1 MPDYTIGIAERIAS
15 LPDSFATSNS
25 VNRNYFQETSQSVVN
40 VVNVAIAPPAPTAL
54 DPNPDT
60 TYATAT
66 DGDSVETF
74 GVQETPIVITL
85 LATIEDAGALAE
97 YLIRS
102 VPAFWFSNLA
112 ISLNTL
118 SEANKNIVANLE
130 IGQQIAVTKTFP
142 AGVVPQQVTEYLF
155 VEGISHRVTPETH
168 VVTIYTGPATTYLQW
183 VLGNYTTTQTRT
195 NLVPN
200 PNLETT
206 ISNWTNIGA
215 MSTVT
220 RSATDGAYSG
230 TSSMKV
236 VRATNTGAADN
247 TGAWLTLS
255 TSTMIPALPSTQY
268 SFSVYVR
275 KISGT
280 DPILFGSIAWANA
293 AGGYLGEV
301 LTSITT
307 ITSTTNWTRL
317 TVTSTSPATTAFI
330 TPLIRENVA
339 AGKSAS
345 TWQAD
350 AFLLEVA
357 SSALPYF
364 DGTYKD
370 PYTGYTLTFQAW
382 NGTADASAST
392 TVWGL
397 NSSGTGSA
405 LGDSTY
411 GLA

>member
-15 LPDSFATSNS
+15 VADSTATSNS

-40 VVNVAIAPPAPTAL
+40 VVNVAITPAAPTAL
-54 DPNPDT
+54 DPTPDT

-66 DGDSVETF
+66 DGDSVSTF

-142 AGVVPQQVTEYLF
+142 AGVVPQSVTEVLF

-183 VLGNYTTTQTRT
+183 TLSNYLTTTTRTNFVTNPNFETNTTGWGNATGATNTRTSSTSVFGSWCISQTRT
-195 NLVPN
+195 TTGNLSVQTN
-200 PNLETT
+200 PRINATPGTTYT
-206 ISNWTNIGA
+206 ISGYFRRDYSTTRLTQIRIQWFNASSVLIG
-215 MSTVT
+215 ST
-220 RSATDGAYSG
+220 
-230 TSSMKV
+230 
-236 VRATNTGAADN
+236 
-247 TGAWLTLS
+247 LT
-255 TSTMIPALPSTQY
+255 
-268 SFSVYVR
+268 
-275 KISGT
+275 
-280 DPILFGSIAWANA
+280 
-293 AGGYLGEV
+293 
-301 LTSITT
+301 TT
-307 ITSTTNWTRL
+307 ITPPPINTWERFSFTATA
-317 TVTSTSPATTAFI
+317 PATTATIFFDFFVSSAI
-330 TPLIRENVA
+330 
-339 AGKSAS
+339 AGE
-345 TWQAD
+345 TIFVD
-350 AFLLEVA
+350 GVLFEEA

-364 DGTYKD
+364 DGTYSD
-370 PYTGYTLTFQAW
+370 TYTGYTLLTQQW
-382 NGTADASAST
+382 NGTADASSST
-392 TVWGL
+392 ATWGL
-397 NSSGTGSA
+397 NSSQTGSP
-405 LGDSTY
+405 LNDSTY